1 MKKWTAAEIREL
13 RWRLGWSQAELAR
26 RLGCRQQ
33 TVSEWETNAYEPQ
46 NAYSKL
52 LDLLFENV
60 ETNSIAMVRQPM
72 AEVVMKQ
79 VGYTQVNGDQ
89 IAEKYALEFDLQI
102 D

>member
-1 MKKWTAAEIREL
+1 MKKWSADDIKQL

-26 RLGCRQQ
+26 KLGCRQQ
-33 TVSEWETNAYEPQ
+33 TVSEWETGIYEPQ

-52 LDLLFENV
+52 LQMLTGHVENY
-60 ETNSIAMVRQPM
+60 SDQLAAGSM

-79 VGYTQVNGDQ
+79 VGYTQINSEEIKLV
-89 IAEKYALEFDLQI
+89 AEFDPAI